1 MKFLNHTQNS
11 LQIIVFQTQFFMILT
26 KNTTKPFPEIPG
38 NRETI
43 PGNETPEISR
53 EFPPGNS
60 REASLYV
67 PNMQNPGFDRLSYGV
82 ILVWTSI
89 AYAFKTR

>member
-1 MKFLNHTQNS
+1 MNFLNHSQNS

-43 PGNETPEISR
+43 SGNETPEISR

-60 REASLYV
+60 REASLSFTDEV
-67 PNMQNPGFDRLSYGV
+67 FSKDNENESSSLLKK
-82 ILVWTSI
+82 I
-89 AYAFKTR
+89 

>member
-1 MKFLNHTQNS
+1 
-11 LQIIVFQTQFFMILT
+11 MILT

-43 PGNETPEISR
+43 PGNENPKISR

-60 REASLYV
+60 REASL
-67 PNMQNPGFDRLSYGV
+67 V
-82 ILVWTSI
+82 IHEGIIYPKTPATTL
-89 AYAFKTR
+89 AFWLHIRKD